1 MRHTT
6 HILFGTLFA
15 VPIVSYLSL
24 DPAQASYAIFAA
36 LIGSLF
42 PDVDHPKSYINRKS
56 WGLFYKAVLQ
66 STHRGWTHSLF
77 GAFIFTLISA
87 MVFFYI
93 LCCDTLY
100 SMLFLFGYL
109 SHLLADSLNPTGVNW
124 LWPKKKKYKIA
135 IIKTGSKGEVVFQAF
150 LVILL
155 ALLLAGSAQ
164 IKLK

>member
-15 VPIVSYLSL
+15 IPIVSYLSL
-24 DPAQASYAIFAA
+24 DPAKASFIIFTA
-36 LIGSLF
+36 LIGSLL

-56 WGLFYKAVLQ
+56 WGIFYRVVLQ
-66 STHRGWTHSLF
+66 STHRGWMHSLF
-77 GAFIFTLISA
+77 GAFIFTLISTL
-87 MVFFYI
+87 VFFY
-93 LCCDTLY
+93 LCWDMLY
-100 SMLFLFGYL
+100 SMVFLFGYL

-135 IIKTGSKGEVVFQAF
+135 IIKTGSKGEVIFQAF

-155 ALLLAGSAQ
+155 ALMLTELP
-164 IKLK
+164 K